1 MKQENI
7 QYAVMRGWENLPDT
21 TDGGD
26 LDMWIAS
33 SRYEQMKRIIQ
44 ETLTQTDGYVVS
56 YLDNL
61 MAPRY
66 CFLSRDWGLQLDV
79 CPRTLQHRCAIFLPE
94 DFVVQNTIDYHGV
107 KVLSP
112 DADIYLAFIKEILNN
127 GYSQKDEYV
136 LNLRE
141 KLKEISLE
149 QLKKNLNI
157 YSDATLLMLREHV
170 LDENRRQYPEL
181 VKAMRKDILPLINI
195 RYLLNQLMKFRRLFC
210 HPGYVI
216 VVLGTDGS
224 GKSTII
230 DAITPWLDEA
240 FHKGV
245 LYKHFRPGLLPDLGV
260 VFHKRNA
267 NAPKVE
273 VVDNPHSGK
282 PSGFIGSIMRL
293 IYYILDFMF
302 GYFKLIWPKIAMHTN
317 VFIFDRYYY
326 DYYIDQ
332 RRSLMN
338 LPKWIIRLGEIFVP
352 KPDIVLC
359 LGGDPEKIYARKP
372 ETSIE
377 EVTRQTEELQHF
389 ASHRKNAEWI
399 DTTQPIENSIR
410 DAKTAILNMMSTRF
424 KNVL

>member
-7 QYAVMRGWENLPDT
+7 PYAVMRGWEGLPDT
-21 TDGGD
+21 TNGGD

-33 SRYEQMKRIIQ
+33 SQHEQMKRIIH
-44 ETLTQTDGYVVS
+44 EILTKTDGYVVS

-66 CFLSRDWGLQLDV
+66 CFLSLDWGLQLDV

-94 DFVVQNTIDYHGV
+94 DFVAQNTIDYHGV
-107 KVLSP
+107 KVLAP

-141 KLKEISLE
+141 KLKEVSLD
-149 QLKKNLNI
+149 QLKKDLNI
-157 YSDATLLMLREHV
+157 YSEATLSMLREQV

-181 VKAMRKDILPLINI
+181 VKAMRKDILPIINI
-195 RYLLNQLMKFRRLFC
+195 RYLRNQLMKFRRLFC

-216 VVLGTDGS
+216 AVLGTDGS
-224 GKSTII
+224 GKSAII
-230 DAITPWLDEA
+230 DEVTPWLDQA

-282 PSGFIGSIMRL
+282 PSGIIGSLMRL
-293 IYYILDFMF
+293 TYYIGDYMF
-302 GYFKLIWPKIAMHTN
+302 GYIKLIWPQIAMHTK
-317 VFIFDRYYY
+317 VFVFDRYYY

-332 RRSLMN
+332 RRSLIN

-359 LGGDPEKIYARKP
+359 LGGDPKQIYARKP
-372 ETSIE
+372 ETSLE
-377 EVTRQTEELQHF
+377 EVTRQTEELKRF
-389 ASHRKNAEWI
+389 VARRGNAVWI

-410 DAKTAILNMMSTRF
+410 DAKTAILNMMSKRF